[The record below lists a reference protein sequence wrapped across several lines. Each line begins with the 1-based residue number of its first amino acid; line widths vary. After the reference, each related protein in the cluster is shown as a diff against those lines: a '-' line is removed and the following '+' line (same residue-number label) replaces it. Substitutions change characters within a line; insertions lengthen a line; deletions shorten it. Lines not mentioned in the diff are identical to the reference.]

1 MTQNEPQSCDRFNC
15 FKIMIIKNAIS
26 RWSDKSKETVS
37 NNIGTAL
44 VPHI

>member
-15 FKIMIIKNAIS
+15 FKIVIIKNAIS
-26 RWSDKSKETVS
+26 RWSDKFKETVS
-37 NNIGTAL
+37 KNIETAL